1 MSIRQFRRG
10 EILFNE
16 GDPVEGVL
24 SIHSGSIEVLRRRN
38 GVEFVLGTVRG
49 GQFLGEMSVAENRA
63 QRSATARAVS
73 DGEAELIG
81 RAEFLDQVSGS
92 PDTARKLIARL
103 CHRLH
108 DLEDRVV
115 TDEQRLQ
122 PREGR
127 DGLGD
132 SLAVHDVI
140 LAVET
145 ADLRRQL
152 PEPFDIGTV
161 PFVVGRAVLPGEP
174 AAPRELNLKLHDHVP
189 LRLSRNHFAIV
200 RRDGRYYIRDLR
212 STLGTM
218 VNGRFIGEHF
228 GADEAPLVIGE
239 NEVAAGGEG
248 SPFVFFVTVAEETA
262 GDCKRI
268 SSRPIANDL
277 AML

>member
-1 MSIRQFRRG
+1 MSIRRFRRS

-38 GVEFVLGTVRG
+38 GVEFVLGTVRS

-63 QRSATARAVS
+63 LHSAAARAAS
-73 DGEAELIG
+73 DGELEFIG
-81 RAEFLDQVSGS
+81 RTEFLDQVSGS
-92 PDTARKLIARL
+92 PDTARKLIVRL

-108 DLEDRVV
+108 DLEDRLV

-122 PREGR
+122 LREGR

-132 SLAVHDVI
+132 SFAAHDVT
-140 LAVET
+140 LAAET

-174 AAPRELNLKLHDHVP
+174 AAPRDLNLKLHDHVP

-200 RRDGRYYIRDLR
+200 RRDRRYYIRDLR

-228 GADEAPLVIGE
+228 GADEAPLVTGE
-239 NEVAAGGEG
+239 NEVVAGGEG
-248 SPFVFFVTVAEETA
+248 SPFVFFVTVAEEDA
-262 GDCKRI
+262 GDRQGI
-268 SSRPIANDL
+268 SFL
-277 AML
+277 ADHE